1 MNRIECFFS
10 LLTRQARTQSVPR
23 SKKDQKDFLLRYL
36 KKYSENPTPFTWT
49 KGPDQLQRIS
59 EATKEYQAA
68 HPKQPKQR
76 EAKKDNQNN

>member
-49 KGPDQLQRIS
+49 KGPDQLQRINRS
-59 EATKEYQAA
+59 DERVPGRSSQTA
-68 HPKQPKQR
+68 
-76 EAKKDNQNN
+76 

>member
-1 MNRIECFFS
+1 
-10 LLTRQARTQSVPR
+10 
-23 SKKDQKDFLLRYL
+23 L

-49 KGPDQLQRIS
+49 KGPDQLQRII

-76 EAKKDNQNN
+76 KAKKDHQKN

>member
-1 MNRIECFFS
+1 MALI
-10 LLTRQARTQSVPR
+10 LV
-23 SKKDQKDFLLRYL
+23 RYL

-49 KGPDQLQRIS
+49 KGPEHFQRII

-76 EAKKDNQNN
+76 KSNTKKD